1 VSEPDRFQDEENE
14 LHAALEKTR
23 AELDSLAS
31 ELGRVNED
39 LSGLDGDHE
48 QYSLLQDVCADLE
61 KLAEQGGAGLFW
73 NGIPGGV
80 SDGTEHVRQ
89 AKARTSEF
97 FVRFEEFDSVRRSL
111 AERIEQQRVES
122 EWIEEEL
129 FELNHRRDE
138 MRNDWVI
145 ERDVSDLPPRTPVM
159 PWEHG
164 GEDDQRLRKSMGI
177 SLLVAL
183 LFALLMPMIP
193 LPEID
198 RFKPIEVPERLTRLI
213 EERKPVVQQ
222 PPPTPVE
229 TLTEEPT
236 EQMAEEKAEQPKRE
250 VTPEVRER
258 VESKGVL
265 AFRDN
270 FAALAENVSEVETML
285 GAQAQI
291 NRAGSET
298 TSRARRS
305 MVTTT
310 TPGTSSGIAVS
321 SLSREVV
328 GGGGSGME
336 GVEVGQATSSI
347 GALTGPERKL
357 AGGPGPSRTDEE
369 IQIVFDRHKA
379 ALYRLYNRALRQ
391 NPTLR
396 GQMVLKLTIEPDGSV
411 SACAVESSDMK
422 APKLGQQVV
431 SRVKTF
437 QFGAKDGVAAITIL
451 YPIDFLPAT

>member
-1 VSEPDRFQDEENE
+1 MSHADRYQDEENQ
-14 LHAALEKTR
+14 LNAALEKAR
-23 AELDSLAS
+23 VELDTLAS

-48 QYSLLQDVCADLE
+48 QYKLLQDVCVGLE
-61 KLAEQGGAGLFW
+61 QLDERGGAGLFW
-73 NGIPGGV
+73 DGIPGVDGPDHV
-80 SDGTEHVRQ
+80 SGLKVR
-89 AKARTSEF
+89 ADEF
-97 FVRFEEFDSVRRSL
+97 FVRFDEFDSVRRSL
-111 AERIEQQRVES
+111 VERIEQQRLES

-129 FELNHRRDE
+129 FELSVRRE
-138 MRNDWVI
+138 ELRNDWVI
-145 ERDVSDLPPRTPVM
+145 EREVSDLPPRTPVM

-164 GEDDQRLRKSMGI
+164 GEDDRRLRKTMGI

-183 LFALLMPMIP
+183 LFVLLMPLIP
-193 LPEID
+193 LPVID
-198 RFKPIEVPERLTRLI
+198 RFEPIEVPDRLTRLI
-213 EERKPVVQQ
+213 EERKPIVQ
-222 PPPTPVE
+222 PPPPKPVE

-236 EQMAEEKAEQPKRE
+236 EQVAEEKVEKPKRE
-250 VTPEVRER
+250 VTPEARER
-258 VESKGVL
+258 VETKGVL

-270 FAALAENVSEVETML
+270 FADLAENVSEVDSML
-285 GAQAQI
+285 GAQA
-291 NRAGSET
+291 RVDRSGSES

-310 TPGTSSGIAVS
+310 APGASSGINVS

-422 APKLGQQVV
+422 APKLSAQVV

-437 QFGAKDGVAAITIL
+437 DFGAKDGVAAITIL

>member
-1 VSEPDRFQDEENE
+1 VSQADRYQDEENE
-14 LHAALEKTR
+14 LNAALDKSR

-31 ELGRVNED
+31 ELGRINGD
-39 LSGLDGDHE
+39 LAGLDGDHE
-48 QYSLLQDVCADLE
+48 QYKLLQDVCVGLQQLE
-61 KLAEQGGAGLFW
+61 ERGGAGLFW
-73 NGIPGGV
+73 DGIPGV
-80 SDGTEHVRQ
+80 DGADHVGRMR
-89 AKARTSEF
+89 ARADEF
-97 FVRFEEFDSVRRSL
+97 FVRFDEFDSVRRSL
-111 AERIEQQRVES
+111 VDRIEKQRLQS

-129 FELNHRRDE
+129 FELNVRRE
-138 MRNDWVI
+138 ELGNDWVI
-145 ERDVSDLPPRTPVM
+145 EREVSDLPPRTPVM
-159 PWEHG
+159 PWAHG
-164 GEDDQRLRKSMGI
+164 GEDDRRLRKTMGR
-177 SLLVAL
+177 SLLAAL
-183 LFALLMPMIP
+183 LFMLLMPLIP
-193 LPEID
+193 LPEVD
-198 RFKPIEVPERLTRLI
+198 RLEPVEVPERLTRLLQ
-213 EERKPVVQQ
+213 ERKPVVPA
-222 PPPTPVE
+222 PPPEPVE

-236 EQMAEEKAEQPKRE
+236 EQVAEEKVEKPKRE
-250 VTPEVRER
+250 VTPEARER
-258 VESKGVL
+258 VETKGVL

-270 FAALAENVSEVETML
+270 FADLAENVSKVETML
-285 GAQAQI
+285 GAQARI
-291 NRAGSET
+291 NRSGGET
-298 TSRARRS
+298 TSRSRRS

-310 TPGTSSGIAVS
+310 APGASSGINVA

-422 APKLGQQVV
+422 APKLGAQVV

-437 QFGAKDGVAAITIL
+437 DFGAKEGVAAITIL